1 MPYKFCKLVILG
13 AVACGMS
20 GCSLFGKEPLDIDG
34 ERISVMRE
42 DSSLSP
48 DYAPGELKLRLPRPY
63 SNLRWS
69 QNGGNAQH
77 LMGHLEANAKL
88 KELWNSSFGSGT
100 SKRDILIAA
109 PVISNQVIFTIDA
122 EAVVSAFRLDN
133 GKRIWKKR
141 LKPENKE
148 EKNSSLKGAGIAVYN
163 QKIYATTGFG
173 DVFCLNMFDGKKLWK
188 TSLETP
194 IRIAPTVAAN
204 RVIIQSLDNT
214 LAVLDAQ
221 DGKTLWK
228 GQTEYEATTIVGGA
242 SPAYNTDMDVIIA
255 AFSNGELRAFK
266 ASTGT
271 PLWTD
276 MLVSKKRTNSLAEI
290 TAIKANPVIDGD
302 KVFAVGYNSVLAA
315 IDLRT
320 GSRIWEREMGSTNQ
334 PWVAGEYVFV
344 LTNDFNLL
352 ALNKNNGKIVWN
364 TAIPTGEDL
373 NEKSGVFG
381 SGPVLASNRLI
392 VATSNGYIFAVSPYN
407 GEIISY
413 VSASDDIAQSPVI
426 ADGVAVFTTSDAD
439 ITAYK

>member
-1 MPYKFCKLVILG
+1 MPYKFYKLVILG
-13 AVACGMS
+13 AALLGMS
-20 GCSLFGKEPLDIDG
+20 GCGLFGKEPLNIDG
-34 ERISVMRE
+34 ERINVIRE
-42 DSSLSP
+42 DTSLAP
-48 DYAPGELKLRLPRPY
+48 DYAPGEIKLRLPRPY
-63 SNLRWS
+63 SNARWS

-77 LMGHLEANAKL
+77 LMGHLEADAKL
-88 KELWNSSFGSGT
+88 KELWDSSFGSGT
-100 SKRDILIAA
+100 SKRDILIAS
-109 PVISNQVIFTIDA
+109 PVISNQVVFTIDA

-141 LKPENKE
+141 LKPTNKE
-148 EKNSSLKGAGIAVYN
+148 EKSSSLKGAGIAVYN
-163 QKIYATTGFG
+163 QKVYATTGFG

-188 TSLETP
+188 TSLEMP

-204 RVIIQSLDNT
+204 RVIVQALDNT

-228 GQTEYEATTIVGGA
+228 GQTDYEATTIVGGA

-276 MLVSKKRTNSLAEI
+276 LLVSKKRTNSLAEI

-334 PWVAGEYVFV
+334 PWVAGEYIFV

-352 ALNKNNGKIVWN
+352 ALNKNNGKIIWN

-373 NEKSGVFG
+373 DEKSGVFG

-413 VSASDDIAQSPVI
+413 ISASDDIALSPVV

>member
-13 AVACGMS
+13 AVAFGMS

-109 PVISNQVIFTIDA
+109 PVISNQVVFTIDA

>member
-1 MPYKFCKLVILG
+1 MPYKFYKLVILG
-13 AVACGMS
+13 AALFGMS
-20 GCSLFGKEPLDIDG
+20 GCGLFGKEPLNIDG
-34 ERISVMRE
+34 ERINVIRE
-42 DSSLSP
+42 DTSLAP
-48 DYAPGELKLRLPRPY
+48 DYAPGEIKLRLPRPY
-63 SNLRWS
+63 SNARWS

-77 LMGHLEANAKL
+77 LMGHLEADAKL
-88 KELWNSSFGSGT
+88 KELWDSSFGSGT
-100 SKRDILIAA
+100 SKRDILIAS
-109 PVISNQVIFTIDA
+109 PVISNQVVFTIDA

-141 LKPENKE
+141 LKPTNKE
-148 EKNSSLKGAGIAVYN
+148 EKSSSLKGAGIAVYN
-163 QKIYATTGFG
+163 QKVYATTGFG

-188 TSLETP
+188 TSLEMP

-204 RVIIQSLDNT
+204 RVIVQALDNT

-228 GQTEYEATTIVGGA
+228 GQTDYEATTIVGGA

-276 MLVSKKRTNSLAEI
+276 LLVSKKRTNSLAEI

-334 PWVAGEYVFV
+334 PWVAGEYIFV

-352 ALNKNNGKIVWN
+352 ALNKNNGKIIWN

-373 NEKSGVFG
+373 DEKSGVFG

-413 VSASDDIAQSPVI
+413 ISASDDIALSPVV

>member
-1 MPYKFCKLVILG
+1 MPYRFYKLAVLG
-13 AVACGMS
+13 AVALGMS
-20 GCSLFGKEPLDIDG
+20 GCGLFGKEPLNIDG

-42 DSSLSP
+42 DSSLAP
-48 DYAPGELKLRLPRPY
+48 DYAPGELKIRLPRPY
-63 SNLRWS
+63 GNPRWS

-77 LMGHLEANAKL
+77 LMGHLEAGAKL
-88 KELWNSSFGSGT
+88 KELWDSNFGSGT

-109 PVISNQVIFTIDA
+109 PVISNQVVFTIDA

-141 LKPENKE
+141 LKPANKE
-148 EKNSSLKGAGIAVYN
+148 EKSSSLKGAGIAVYN
-163 QKIYATTGFG
+163 QKVYATTGFG
-173 DVFCLNMFDGKKLWK
+173 DVFCLNMRDGKKLWK
-188 TSLETP
+188 ASLETP

-204 RVIIQSLDNT
+204 RVIVQSLDNT

-276 MLVSKKRTNSLAEI
+276 MLVSRKRTNSLAEI

-344 LTNDFNLL
+344 LTNDFDLL

-413 VSASDDIAQSPVI
+413 ISASDDIAQSPVI
-426 ADGVAVFTTSDAD
+426 ADGIAIFTTSDAD

>member
-13 AVACGMS
+13 AVAFGMS

-364 TAIPTGEDL
+364 TAIPTGENL

>member
-1 MPYKFCKLVILG
+1 MPYKFYKLVILG
-13 AVACGMS
+13 AALLGMS
-20 GCSLFGKEPLDIDG
+20 GCGLFGKEPLNIDG
-34 ERISVMRE
+34 ERINVIRE
-42 DSSLSP
+42 DTSLAP
-48 DYAPGELKLRLPRPY
+48 DYAPGEIKLRLPRPY
-63 SNLRWS
+63 SNARWS

-77 LMGHLEANAKL
+77 LMGHLEADAKL
-88 KELWNSSFGSGT
+88 KELWDSSFGSGT
-100 SKRDILIAA
+100 SKRDILIAS
-109 PVISNQVIFTIDA
+109 PVISNQVVFTIDA

-141 LKPENKE
+141 LKPTNKE
-148 EKNSSLKGAGIAVYN
+148 EKSSSLKGAGIAIYN
-163 QKIYATTGFG
+163 QKVYATTGFG

-188 TSLETP
+188 TSLEMP

-204 RVIIQSLDNT
+204 RVIVQALDNT

-228 GQTEYEATTIVGGA
+228 GQTDYEATTIVGGA

-276 MLVSKKRTNSLAEI
+276 LLVSKKRTNSLAEI

-320 GSRIWEREMGSTNQ
+320 GSRIWEREMGSTSQ
-334 PWVAGEYVFV
+334 PWVAGEYIFV

-352 ALNKNNGKIVWN
+352 ALNKNNGKIIWN

-381 SGPVLASNRLI
+381 NGPVLASNRLI

-413 VSASDDIAQSPVI
+413 ISASDDIALSPVV

>member
-1 MPYKFCKLVILG
+1 MPYKFYKLVILG
-13 AVACGMS
+13 AALLGMS
-20 GCSLFGKEPLDIDG
+20 GCGLFGKEPLNIDG
-34 ERISVMRE
+34 ERINVIRE
-42 DSSLSP
+42 DTSLAP
-48 DYAPGELKLRLPRPY
+48 DYAPGEIKLRLPRPY
-63 SNLRWS
+63 SNARWS

-77 LMGHLEANAKL
+77 LMGHLEADAKL
-88 KELWNSSFGSGT
+88 KELWDSSFGSGT
-100 SKRDILIAA
+100 SKRDILIAS
-109 PVISNQVIFTIDA
+109 PVISNQVVFTIDA

-141 LKPENKE
+141 LKPTNKE
-148 EKNSSLKGAGIAVYN
+148 EKSSSLKGAGIAVYN
-163 QKIYATTGFG
+163 QKVYATTGFG

-188 TSLETP
+188 TSLEMP

-204 RVIIQSLDNT
+204 RVIVQALDNT

-228 GQTEYEATTIVGGA
+228 GQTDYEATTIVGGA

-276 MLVSKKRTNSLAEI
+276 LLVSKKRTNSLAEI

-334 PWVAGEYVFV
+334 PWVAGEYIFV

-352 ALNKNNGKIVWN
+352 ALNKNNGKIIWN

-373 NEKSGVFG
+373 DDKSGVFG
-381 SGPVLASNRLI
+381 NGPVLASNRLI

-413 VSASDDIAQSPVI
+413 ISASDDIALSPVV

>member
-1 MPYKFCKLVILG
+1 MPYKFYKLVILG
-13 AVACGMS
+13 AALLGMS
-20 GCSLFGKEPLDIDG
+20 GCGLFGKEPLNIDG
-34 ERISVMRE
+34 ERINVIRE
-42 DSSLSP
+42 DTSLAP
-48 DYAPGELKLRLPRPY
+48 DYAPGEIKLRLPRPY
-63 SNLRWS
+63 SNARWS

-77 LMGHLEANAKL
+77 LMGHLEADAKL
-88 KELWNSSFGSGT
+88 KELWDSSFGSGT
-100 SKRDILIAA
+100 SKRDILIAS
-109 PVISNQVIFTIDA
+109 PVISNQVVFTIDA

-141 LKPENKE
+141 LKPTNKE
-148 EKNSSLKGAGIAVYN
+148 EKSSSLKGAGIAVYN
-163 QKIYATTGFG
+163 QKVYATTGFG

-188 TSLETP
+188 TSLEMP

-204 RVIIQSLDNT
+204 RVIVQALDNT

-228 GQTEYEATTIVGGA
+228 GQTDYEATTIVGGA

-276 MLVSKKRTNSLAEI
+276 LLVSKKRTNSLAEI

-320 GSRIWEREMGSTNQ
+320 GSRIWEREMGSTSQ
-334 PWVAGEYVFV
+334 PWVAGEYIFV

-352 ALNKNNGKIVWN
+352 ALNKNNGKIIWN

-381 SGPVLASNRLI
+381 NGPVLASNRLI

-413 VSASDDIAQSPVI
+413 ISASDDIALSPVV

>member
-1 MPYKFCKLVILG
+1 MPYKFYKLVILG
-13 AVACGMS
+13 AALLGMS
-20 GCSLFGKEPLDIDG
+20 GCGLFGKEPLNIDG
-34 ERISVMRE
+34 ERINVIRE
-42 DSSLSP
+42 DTSLAP
-48 DYAPGELKLRLPRPY
+48 DYAPGEIKLRLPRPY
-63 SNLRWS
+63 SNARWS

-77 LMGHLEANAKL
+77 LMGHLEADAKL
-88 KELWNSSFGSGT
+88 KELWDSNFGSGT
-100 SKRDILIAA
+100 SKRDILIAS
-109 PVISNQVIFTIDA
+109 PVISDQVVFTIDA

-141 LKPENKE
+141 LKPTNKE
-148 EKNSSLKGAGIAVYN
+148 EKSSSLKGAGIAIYN
-163 QKIYATTGFG
+163 QKVYATTGFG

-188 TSLETP
+188 TSLEMP

-204 RVIIQSLDNT
+204 RVIVQALDNT

-228 GQTEYEATTIVGGA
+228 GQTDYEATTIVGGA

-276 MLVSKKRTNSLAEI
+276 LLVSKKRTNSLAEI

-320 GSRIWEREMGSTNQ
+320 GSRIWEREMGSTSQ
-334 PWVAGEYVFV
+334 PWVAGEYIFV

-352 ALNKNNGKIVWN
+352 ALNKNNGKIIWN

-381 SGPVLASNRLI
+381 NGPVLASNRLI

-413 VSASDDIAQSPVI
+413 ISASDDIALSPVV

>member
-1 MPYKFCKLVILG
+1 MPYKFYKLAVLG
-13 AVACGMS
+13 AVALGMS
-20 GCSLFGKEPLDIDG
+20 GCGLFGKEPLDIDG

-42 DSSLSP
+42 DSSLTP

-63 SNLRWS
+63 NNPRWS

-77 LMGHLEANAKL
+77 LMGHLEAGAKL
-88 KELWNSSFGSGT
+88 KELWDSNFGSGT

-109 PVISNQVIFTIDA
+109 PVISNEAVFTIDA

-141 LKPENKE
+141 LKPGNKE
-148 EKNSSLKGAGIAVYN
+148 EKSSSLKGAGIAVYN
-163 QKIYATTGFG
+163 QKVYATTGFG
-173 DVFCLNMFDGKKLWK
+173 DVFCLNMRDGQKLWK
-188 TSLETP
+188 ASLETP

-204 RVIIQSLDNT
+204 RVIVQSLDNT

-276 MLVSKKRTNSLAEI
+276 MLVSRKRTNSLAEI

-334 PWVAGEYVFV
+334 PWVAGEYIFV
-344 LTNDFNLL
+344 LTNDFDLL

-373 NEKSGVFG
+373 NKKSGVFG

-392 VATSNGYIFAVSPYN
+392 VATSNGYIFAVSPYS

-413 VSASDDIAQSPVI
+413 ISASDDIAQSPVI
-426 ADGVAVFTTSDAD
+426 ADGIAIFTTSDAD